1 MEIEI
6 WSDVVCPFCYL
17 GKRRLEK
24 ALEAFPDR
32 DEVNITWKSFQL
44 HPGLGAGG
52 AKARPGLGLESYLAE
67 SKGWSLTQI
76 RANHDRLAKA
86 GAEAGLDYRFDKAII
101 ADTFEAHRLIQ
112 LAKAE
117 GKGEAM
123 EERLFRAY
131 FTEGKDLGDTKVL
144 AELAGEAG
152 IDPGK
157 AAAVLAD
164 KTAFADAVKGDIEEA
179 ERLGVNGVP
188 FFVFDRRL
196 AVSGAQDTEVFRR
209 ALARAAEP

>member
-24 ALEAFPDR
+24 ALEDFPGR
-32 DEVNITWKSFQL
+32 DEVNVTWKSFQL
-44 HPGLGAGG
+44 HPGLK
-52 AKARPGLGLESYLAE
+52 AKPGSSLESYLADR
-67 SKGWSLTQI
+67 KGWSLAQI
-76 RANHDRLAKA
+76 RSNHDRLAKA
-86 GAEAGLDYRFDKAII
+86 GAELGLDYRFEKAVI
-101 ADTFEAHRLIQ
+101 ADTFDAHRLLQ

-117 GKGEAM
+117 GKEGAL

-131 FTEGKDLGDTKVL
+131 FTEGKDLGEAKVL

-152 IDPGK
+152 IDPVK

-164 KTAFADAVKGDIEEA
+164 KEAFAAAVRSDIEEA

-188 FFVFDRRL
+188 FFVFDRRF
-196 AVSGAQDTEVFRR
+196 AVSGAQDAEVFRR
-209 ALARAAEP
+209 ALAQASEP

>member
-24 ALEAFPDR
+24 ALEGFPGR
-32 DEVNITWKSFQL
+32 DEVNVTWKSFQL
-44 HPGLGAGG
+44 HPGLQ
-52 AKARPGLGLESYLAE
+52 AKPGLGLESYLAE
-67 SKGWSLTQI
+67 RKGWSLAQI

-86 GAEAGLDYRFDKAII
+86 GAELGLDYRFEKAVI
-101 ADTFEAHRLIQ
+101 ADTFDAHRLLQ

-117 GKGEAM
+117 GKEGAM

-131 FTEGKDLGDTKVL
+131 FTEGKDLGEAKVL

-152 IDPGK
+152 IDPVK
-157 AAAVLAD
+157 AAAMLAD
-164 KTAFADAVKGDIEEA
+164 KEAFAAAVRSDIEEA
-179 ERLGVNGVP
+179 GRLGVSGVP
-188 FFVFDRRL
+188 FFVFDRRF
-196 AVSGAQDTEVFRR
+196 AVSGAQDAEVFRR
-209 ALARAAEP
+209 ALAQALEP